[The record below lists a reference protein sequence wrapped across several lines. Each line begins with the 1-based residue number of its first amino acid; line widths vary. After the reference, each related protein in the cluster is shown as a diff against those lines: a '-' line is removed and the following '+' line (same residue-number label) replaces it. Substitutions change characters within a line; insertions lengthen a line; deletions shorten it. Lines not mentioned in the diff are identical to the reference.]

1 MVAEGGN
8 VFGLDVEAVRSLANT
23 LRTQAEGVR
32 QVVSTITSQMA
43 QTQWNGTDAVQFQ
56 EEWDGTHA
64 AKLNEIAAALETY
77 GTTADNNANM
87 QDETSSAY

>member
-32 QVVSTITSQMA
+32 QVVTTITSQMS
-43 QTQWNGTDAVQFQ
+43 QTQWNGQDATQFQ

-64 AKLNEIAAALETY
+64 AKLNEIAAALEAY
-77 GTTADNNANM
+77 GTTADNNANT
-87 QDETSSAY
+87 QESTSASL

>member
-32 QVVSTITSQMA
+32 QVVTTITSQMS
-43 QTQWNGTDAVQFQ
+43 QTQWNGQDATQFQ

-64 AKLNEIAAALETY
+64 AKLNEIAAALEAY
-77 GTTADNNANM
+77 GTTADNNANT
-87 QDETSSAY
+87 QESTSSAL

>member
-32 QVVSTITSQMA
+32 QVVTTITSQMS
-43 QTQWNGTDAVQFQ
+43 QTQWNGPDASQFQ

-64 AKLNEIAAALETY
+64 AKLQEIAAALEAY
-77 GTTADNNANM
+77 GTTADNNANT
-87 QDETSSAY
+87 QESTSSAL

>member
-1 MVAEGGN
+1 MVAEGGP

-32 QVVSTITSQMA
+32 QVVTTITSQMD
-43 QTQWNGTDAVQFQ
+43 QTQWNGSDAVQFQ
-56 EEWDGTHA
+56 EEWSGTHA

-77 GTTADNNANM
+77 GTTADNNAAM
-87 QDETSSAY
+87 QEETSSSY

>member
-1 MVAEGGN
+1 MVAEQGN

-32 QVVSTITSQMA
+32 QVVTTITSQMS
-43 QTQWNGTDAVQFQ
+43 QTQWSGSDAVQFQ
-56 EEWDGTHA
+56 DEWDGTHA

-77 GTTADNNANM
+77 GTTADNNAQM
-87 QDETSSAY
+87 QEETSSSY

>member
-32 QVVSTITSQMA
+32 QVVTTITSQMA
-43 QTQWNGTDAVQFQ
+43 QTQWNGQDATQFQ

-64 AKLNEIAAALETY
+64 AKLNEIAAALEAY
-77 GTTADNNANM
+77 GTTADNNANT
-87 QDETSSAY
+87 QESTSASL

>member
-1 MVAEGGN
+1 MVAEQGN

-32 QVVSTITSQMA
+32 QVVTSITAQMA
-43 QTQWNGTDAVQFQ
+43 QTQWSGSDAVQFQ

-64 AKLNEIAAALETY
+64 TKLNEIAAALETY
-77 GTTADNNANM
+77 GTTADNNAQM
-87 QDETSSAY
+87 QEETSSSY

>member
-32 QVVSTITSQMA
+32 QVVTTITSQMS
-43 QTQWNGTDAVQFQ
+43 QTQWNGQDATQFQ

-64 AKLNEIAAALETY
+64 AKLNEIAAALEQY
-77 GTTADNNANM
+77 GTTADNNANT
-87 QDETSSAY
+87 QESTSASL